1 MRVVW
6 EESVLHDIDAVMEYG
21 LMAFGEKSVTR
32 FWHDIQAYEPL
43 LASFP
48 YIGRQEPYLSH
59 LPAFYRSLVVH
70 KHYKLVYR
78 VDDIRQTVYIVAL
91 WDTRRNPQ
99 QMDNDVT
106 HK

>member
-1 MRVVW
+1 MEVVW
-6 EESVLHDIDAVMEYG
+6 MPHALASLDIAFNQAYD
-21 LMAFGEKSVTR
+21 LFGERVAKKVVE
-32 FWHDIQAYEPL
+32 DIFSHNKL

-48 YIGRQEPYLSH
+48 YIGRQKPYLSH
-59 LPAFYRSLVVH
+59 LPALYRSLVVH